1 MQGNSRLFRNA
12 RVLTPD
18 ETLDV
23 GWLHIENGKIVALA
37 HGEPPA
43 SLMASLGS
51 RTVDAHGHWLVP
63 GFIDLHVHG
72 ADGADVL
79 DGTPVALRT
88 IGRFHARHGTTGWL
102 STTLTASVEELE
114 GSLQAAHSIRTD
126 PSIMDGAAV
135 LGVHLEGPFIS
146 SGRVG
151 AQNPDHVLPP
161 NLDVMKRLTGEK
173 KKSSTRSIRHDR
185 TCKLCTHFAISVTP

>member
-1 MQGNSRLFRNA
+1 M
-12 RVLTPD
+12 
-18 ETLDV
+18 
-23 GWLHIENGKIVALA
+23 
-37 HGEPPA
+37 
-43 SLMASLGS
+43 
-51 RTVDAHGHWLVP
+51 
-63 GFIDLHVHG
+63 
-72 ADGADVL
+72 
-79 DGTPVALRT
+79 DGTPVALGT

-102 STTLTASVEELE
+102 PTTLTASVEELE

-161 NLDVMKRLTGEK
+161 NLDVMKRLTDAAPGTVK
-173 KKSSTRSIRHDR
+173 KVTLAPEQPGALEVIRWLKRQESCASMSKRAGLRLATMGTSCCSMKSCR
-185 TCKLCTHFAISVTP
+185 